1 MNTCMKYSQ
10 HQANNYLANTDALPI
25 DIVVCNVVLVLTS
38 VTELHV
44 LLVAKCHIEN
54 NCS

>member
-1 MNTCMKYSQ
+1 MKYSQ
-10 HQANNYLANTDALPI
+10 HQASNYFASTDALPI
-25 DIVVCNVVLVLTS
+25 LWVCNVVLVLMS
-38 VTELHV
+38 VTGL